1 MAYETLSTS
10 GPDLDELRVTDAMHG
25 GVLTCTLD
33 TSLREVA
40 RIMARYRV
48 HAVVAIGGHSVTEA
62 LQGSLWGIV
71 SDHDLVDAVARGEI
85 DSASAGGIAGTP
97 LVMME
102 PDETLARAAALMRE
116 HHVTHLVVVDGD
128 SALPVGVLSTLDIAK
143 ALSIGYW

>member
-1 MAYETLSTS
+1 MTETLSAS
-10 GPDLDELRVTDAMHG
+10 GPALDELTVSDAMHG

-33 TSLREVA
+33 TPLREVA

-48 HAVVAIGGHSVTEA
+48 HAVVAIGGHTVQEA

-85 DSASAGGIAGTP
+85 DEATAGGTAGTP
-97 LVMME
+97 LVMVQ
-102 PDETLARAAALMRE
+102 PDETLARAAAMMRE
-116 HHVTHLVVVDGD
+116 HQVTHLVVVDPD

-143 ALSIGYW
+143 ALSIGQW